1 MTKITIFEEA
11 MCCSTG
17 VCGPDPDKELV
28 RVTNTVEKLEDEHSD
43 VTVER
48 ANMSADIQR
57 FLEHEAVHEKVES
70 DGPDVLPITVVDGD
84 IIAEG
89 DYMSYDALTDA
100 IDTQQ
105 EREA

>member
-1 MTKITIFEEA
+1 MTKITIFEKA

-28 RVTNTVEKLEDEHSD
+28 RFTNTVEKLDDEHGD

-57 FLEHEAVHEKVES
+57 FLEHDAVHEKVES
-70 DGPDVLPITVVDGD
+70 DGPDILPITVVDDD

-89 DYMSYDALTDA
+89 EYLSYDALTDA
-100 IDTQQ
+100 IEDRQKG
-105 EREA
+105 EA